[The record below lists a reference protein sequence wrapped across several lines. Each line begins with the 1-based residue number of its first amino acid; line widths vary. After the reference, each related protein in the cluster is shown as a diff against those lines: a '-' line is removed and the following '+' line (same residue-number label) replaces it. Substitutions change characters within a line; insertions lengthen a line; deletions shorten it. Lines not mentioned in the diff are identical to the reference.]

1 MFIPCLLSCKKIY
14 FWVQGILPE
23 EDYMKFHKKYRFYI
37 FNILEYLALLFS
49 SNYVLVS
56 YSMLDFLQKKYCLKK
71 INEKRSIIVPCL
83 SEFSRNFNVIK
94 KPNSYVYIG
103 GLSVWQQFDKT
114 LLIFKQIL
122 KYEKNSV
129 LHVITFD
136 IEKANRK
143 INDVFSDRDNISVY
157 SILNRVEIPNIL
169 SQFEY
174 GFIIR
179 ECNLVNYVASPI
191 KFAEYLACGVKP
203 ITTNAMPH
211 YVELIKK
218 FNCGVIV
225 DYDNLENIEISHDN
239 DSSNTKKAYDAYFAL
254 DRIIELYQKI
264 LC

>member
-1 MFIPCLLSCKKIY
+1 M
-14 FWVQGILPE
+14 
-23 EDYMKFHKKYRFYI
+23 
-37 FNILEYLALLFS
+37 
-49 SNYVLVS
+49 
-56 YSMLDFLQKKYCLKK
+56 
-71 INEKRSIIVPCL
+71 

-264 LC
+264 LCW